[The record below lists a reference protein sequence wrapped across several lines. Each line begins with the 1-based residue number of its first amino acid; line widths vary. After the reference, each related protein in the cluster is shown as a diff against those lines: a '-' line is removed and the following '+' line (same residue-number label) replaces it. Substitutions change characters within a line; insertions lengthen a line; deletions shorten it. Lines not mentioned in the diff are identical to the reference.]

1 MTEPAIACLNI
12 YCVLAFGGT
21 PYFFYNIQMIN
32 WKDNNC
38 TIDTMKRRLTKS
50 QCHWF
55 TYSSRCDI
63 TYTYGI
69 NTQSGSCAIMYE
81 PLWVCICVHMC
92 VCMWILGVCVWTC
105 DVLFAP
111 HDSYISSSGQNVTG
125 WSGCELVCHKS
136 PCPWMS
142 RQYWQVL
149 DDCRVTGGGDTM
161 GGEMKEWHVV

>member
-1 MTEPAIACLNI
+1 MQVGLCVSSANRSMCIEYEKAYVCVYVFACMCIGSRLSTTSLNI

-69 NTQSGSCAIMYE
+69 NTQSGPCAIMYE
-81 PLWVCICVHMC
+81 PLC

-125 WSGCELVCHKS
+125 F
-136 PCPWMS
+136 
-142 RQYWQVL
+142 
-149 DDCRVTGGGDTM
+149 RVWIG
-161 GGEMKEWHVV
+161 VSQISLSLNV